1 LCVIATNVQG
11 VCLSKANEVM
21 HLNMVFH
28 CINGGHG
35 NLVHRMK
42 DWHETMLEH
51 GNIHKKSVHEKKKQ
65 KFVCIYPP
73 F

>member
-1 LCVIATNVQG
+1 
-11 VCLSKANEVM
+11 M

-28 CINGGHG
+28 CVNDGLG

-42 DWHETMLEH
+42 DWHEMMLKH
-51 GNIHKKSVHEKKKQ
+51 GNIRKKRVHEKKKQ